1 MKKRIIKISVIA
13 AGVLFVVWVLLTNI
27 LVGFTEYTIEYADL
41 PDAFN
46 GFKIAQ
52 VSDFHNNDM
61 WGVREA
67 VVGGIRERAPDIIV
81 LTGDL
86 VDSTDTKVDISLEL
100 VKELSEIAP
109 CYYVTG
115 NHEGWL
121 EDDDFGRLI
130 DGLSEYGVTIL
141 RDETATFTKNGE
153 EIVIAGIDDP
163 VFSFGIDRIS
173 EIAGDD
179 KRFTLL
185 LSHRPEYYE
194 TYKTSGVQLVLSGH
208 AHGGQFRLPFI
219 GGIYAPDQGF
229 FPEYDSGVYQ
239 DGDFALAVSRGVG
252 NSVITV
258 RFNNMPEVV
267 MVELTKK

>member
-13 AGVLFVVWVLLTNI
+13 AVALFVLWVLLTNI

-41 PDAFN
+41 PDALD
-46 GFKIAQ
+46 GFRIAQ

-61 WGVREA
+61 WGVKEA
-67 VVGGIRERAPDIIV
+67 VVGGIRERTPDIIV

-86 VDSTDTKVDISLEL
+86 VDSNDTKIEVSLEL
-100 VKELSEIAP
+100 VKELCEIAP

-121 EDDDFGRLI
+121 EDDDFGKLI
-130 DGLSEYGVTIL
+130 DGLSENGVAIL
-141 RDETATFTKNGE
+141 RDETATFSKNGE

-163 VFSFGIDRIS
+163 VLSRGIYRLS

-179 KRFTLL
+179 ERFMLL
-185 LSHRPEYYE
+185 LSHRPEFYE
-194 TYKTSGVQLVLSGH
+194 VYKTSGVQLVLSGH

-239 DGDFALAVSRGVG
+239 DDDFALVVSRGVG
-252 NSVITV
+252 NSVIAV

-267 MVELTKK
+267 MIELSRK